1 MKTRESAS
9 RTPKVTDAVKQ
20 ASAHV
25 AAAQTNVETAK
36 KASRAARHKRKLA
49 KAAARVAK
57 KRLTQAKKELA
68 KAKRALAEAESEV
81 PVKAKRR
88 SRPKRAVKA
97 RPAAEEKI
105 PDAPAENGATA
116 EASVQLVADP
126 AT

>member
-25 AAAQTNVETAK
+25 AAAKTKVETAK

-49 KAAARVAK
+49 KAAARMAK

-68 KAKRALAEAESEV
+68 KAKRALAEAESQ

-97 RPAAEEKI
+97 RPPEEEKEL
-105 PDAPAENGATA
+105 DAPAENGATA
-116 EASVQLVADP
+116 EASDQLVADP